1 MSARTCVNGG
11 SSKKRCWEPKSR
23 RPARYAVL
31 GTPIHGKEAEYDPQ
45 SAPFHHH
52 VSAFND
58 YVRTTLKFG
67 ARSLRPCTKSATG
80 GNSASAA
87 RRAQQSAGSVNVMP
101 DLAVAMKQNPNL
113 KVQLNGGYY
122 DLATPY
128 FAAEYELRQLPIED
142 TLRGNIEM
150 HFYTSGHMVY
160 AHEPDLKALHAN
172 VAAFIEK
179 TKNGGAK

>member
-1 MSARTCVNGG
+1 
-11 SSKKRCWEPKSR
+11 
-23 RPARYAVL
+23 
-31 GTPIHGKEAEYDPQ
+31 
-45 SAPFHHH
+45 
-52 VSAFND
+52 
-58 YVRTTLKFG
+58 
-67 ARSLRPCTKSATG
+67 
-80 GNSASAA
+80 
-87 RRAQQSAGSVNVMP
+87 MP

-128 FAAEYELRQLPIED
+128 FAADFRVASAADCQASLQD
-142 TLRGNIEM
+142 NIEM

-179 TKNGGAK
+179 TKNGMAER